1 MKKRIISA
9 VLILAMVLAM
19 TTTVF
24 ADNSWESEIDTLGTA
39 VVDGVYYHD
48 LQDAAEA
55 AVNNGG
61 VLTLLE
67 EPKEKITVNGDLN
80 LNLNGYTVSVDAN
93 NVTLTDTATD
103 NGTVGGKLYGEF
115 NVTDRVVEANGIS
128 YVILDGS
135 DSNGDY
141 ITANAVRV
149 KVSKINV
156 RPSRVGMYYVTQVV
170 FNENVANAGATYGV
184 ALSLVDKPDSNFE
197 NDSDTRWTSF
207 TAPTGA
213 DFSENG
219 TSCLVV
225 DIMKNDGSSDESNS
239 GRGTMEIYANAYVNV
254 NVNGETTA
262 IMMENTD
269 VVYSLQ
275 TVMQA
280 LDSKL
285 ETELLAYAAGTGSLS
300 DTGSKALGFFEAW
313 EGAMTQNGWNLTNMA
328 KALLKK
334 NAA

>member
-24 ADNSWESEIDTLGTA
+24 ADNSWESDIDTLGVA

-48 LQDAAEA
+48 LQA
-55 AVNNGG
+55 AVNAANGG
-61 VLTLLE
+61 VVKLLE
-67 EPKEKITVNGDLN
+67 EPAVTINNAGNLSLDLN
-80 LNLNGYTVSVDAN
+80 GFSATVEGGT
-93 NVTLTDTATD
+93 VTLIDSATD
-103 NGTVGGKLYGEF
+103 SGTEGGKVYGNF
-115 NVTDRVVEANGIS
+115 TVANRVTQKGAIRYVV
-128 YVILDGS
+128 LDGT
-135 DSNGDY
+135 DSNGAY
-141 ITANAVRV
+141 KTANAVRV

-170 FNENVANAGATYGV
+170 FNKNVANAGASYGV
-184 ALSLVDKPDSNFE
+184 ALSLKDKPGSNFE

-219 TSCLVV
+219 TSCLVT
-225 DIMKNDGSSDESNS
+225 DIMKNDGSSNETNS
-239 GRGTMEIYANAYVNV
+239 GRGAMKIYANAYVNV
-254 NVNGETTA
+254 NVNGTTTA

-275 TVMQA
+275 TVMQT
-280 LDSKL
+280 LDTKL
-285 ETELLAYAAGTGSLS
+285 EAELQAYADGTGSLS

-313 EGAMTQNGWNLTNMA
+313 EGAMTQNGWNLTNLA

-334 NAA
+334 KG